1 MSANPQY
8 GSRFGEQAAER
19 RTQMEN
25 GGAQNSDGK
34 TKVAT
39 PAPMRNARGDS
50 PDEVGGVFGT
60 HVVSQVRQPP
70 A

>member
-1 MSANPQY
+1 MGANPEY

-19 RTQMEN
+19 RTQMGN

-39 PAPMRNARGDS
+39 RPGH
-50 PDEVGGVFGT
+50 GT
-60 HVVSQVRQPP
+60 LEQIRIVEWEHC
-70 A
+70 AG